1 MYYWLV
7 FTLRRLEILDVS
19 SRCWSYGSVAYTMG
33 IREVSS
39 ASSAVVCVVPLSAG
53 LSINTLED
61 DRLQEIGH
69 NLLRSAHRILCNS
82 VLLGTCVLE
91 VLVVSTRFGLTVLDL

>member
-1 MYYWLV
+1 MFRPAAGV
-7 FTLRRLEILDVS
+7 MARLRTRWGFVK
-19 SRCWSYGSVAYTMG
+19 
-33 IREVSS
+33 
-39 ASSAVVCVVPLSAG
+39 SAVVCVVPLSAG